1 MATTHITAGL
11 DGSRESATAARW
23 TAREAELRGIALN
36 LVHVDEGPDQRPP
49 PPDPRPEITRRSD
62 GTLLRDATQDLHR
75 LHPDLEITTQSLRAV
90 PCETLCDAADTS
102 AMPVPGSR
110 GLGTIADH
118 DGPVGSV
125 AAATIAGTQ
134 QPVVPGRAADT
145 NPADGPVVVGVDI
158 HQRCDKLLAFVFD
171 ETSRRSCTL
180 RVMYGGSMTPVCSRA
195 RTLTPG
201 IHEQIRHGIATL
213 MSETLN
219 PWRDKYPSVEVN
231 PTHPLRRAAIQV
243 CDASSDAAL
252 AVVGRRIRAAAA
264 SGTHVDAITH
274 ALLHHS
280 AAPVAVIAH
289 D

>member
-11 DGSRESATAARW
+11 DGSRESVTAARW

-36 LVHVDEGPDQRPP
+36 LVHVDEGSDQRPP
-49 PPDPRPEITRRSD
+49 VPDPRPEITRRSD

-75 LHPDLEITTQSLRAV
+75 LHPDLEITTQSLRGV
-90 PCETLCDAADTS
+90 PSETLCGAAGTS

-110 GLGTIADH
+110 SLGTIAGH
-118 DGPVGSV
+118 LVGSV

-145 NPADGPVVVGVDI
+145 DPADGPVVVGVDI
-158 HQRCDKLLAFVFD
+158 HQHCDKLRAFVFD
-171 ETSRRSCTL
+171 EASRRSCLL
-180 RVMYGGSMTPVCSRA
+180 RAVYGGSMTPVYRRA

-201 IHEQIRHGIATL
+201 IHEQTRHGIATL
-213 MSETLN
+213 MGEMLN

-231 PTHPLRRAAIQV
+231 PAHPLRRAVIQV
-243 CDASSDAAL
+243 FDASSDAAL
-252 AVVGRRIRAAAA
+252 VVVGRSIRAAAA
-264 SGTHVDAITH
+264 FGTHVGAITH
-274 ALLHHS
+274 ALLHHD
-280 AAPVAVIAH
+280 AAPVAVITH